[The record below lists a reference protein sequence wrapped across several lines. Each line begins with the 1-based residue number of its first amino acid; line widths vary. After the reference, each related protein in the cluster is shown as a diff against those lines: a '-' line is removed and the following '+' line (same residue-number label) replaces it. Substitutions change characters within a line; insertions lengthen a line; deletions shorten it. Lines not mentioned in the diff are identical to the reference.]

1 MKKLL
6 LIFCLIFI
14 HSCGRIVCPAFPDKL
29 LTWVDYKQNDVLEY
43 KSLSDTLSHIV
54 VFNFKSEEWS
64 YKHNNDS
71 ECGAHA
77 GFKTEENK
85 NGYLLIGECHVH
97 SSGSRIILSYQFVSD
112 TYNDSFWFEYDESKD
127 QYQNLDKVG
136 VTDYELNG
144 VILSNIGFI
153 EKTDNKTIKKIYF
166 TSKEGLIAFV
176 DKNNI
181 EWQLVE

>member
-1 MKKLL
+1 M
-6 LIFCLIFI
+6 
-14 HSCGRIVCPAFPDKL
+14 
-29 LTWVDYKQNDVLEY
+29 
-43 KSLSDTLSHIV
+43 
-54 VFNFKSEEWS
+54 
-64 YKHNNDS
+64 
-71 ECGAHA
+71 
-77 GFKTEENK
+77 
-85 NGYLLIGECHVH
+85 
-97 SSGSRIILSYQFVSD
+97 SD

-166 TSKEGLIAFV
+166 TSKKGLIAFV